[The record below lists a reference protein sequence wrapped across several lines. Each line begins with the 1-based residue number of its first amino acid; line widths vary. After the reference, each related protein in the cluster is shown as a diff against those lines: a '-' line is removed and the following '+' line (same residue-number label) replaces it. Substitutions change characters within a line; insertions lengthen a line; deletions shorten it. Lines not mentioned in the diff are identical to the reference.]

1 MAKKAEEPPQ
11 VSPMEEN
18 LGRPS
23 QKVKTK
29 NKDNKMNE
37 NWTYIGTER
46 ANLTNIEDLKEK
58 ARKIETESKIYK
70 ITFLGLKKI
79 PKAANQNIS
88 PNHWQK

>member
-1 MAKKAEEPPQ
+1 
-11 VSPMEEN
+11 MEEN

-58 ARKIETESKIYK
+58 ARKNRNRIKDIQNNFS
-70 ITFLGLKKI
+70 GLKKNTQGCK
-79 PKAANQNIS
+79 PKHFTKS
-88 PNHWQK
+88 